1 MQISDEHFKCCI
13 LQLMQVSDEG
23 RGVAGISKM
32 LTLTRLHNSMSAA
45 SSMRRYWCCV
55 MDHFVGASFS
65 LFPSFS
71 SFNFSPSIF
80 FTGFLCLPLLLY
92 SLHFGARIK
101 AFWSFKTVKLIIC
114 YLFCLSEW
122 WTLPGTT
129 ALGARP
135 LAQCSKTIHS
145 TSRPW
150 PVWR

>member
-1 MQISDEHFKCCI
+1 MLHFTTDAGFRRRSWCGRH
-13 LQLMQVSDEG
+13 LQDVDLDPSPQFHVCSLLHAQVLVLCHG
-23 RGVAGISKM
+23 PLCGGFFLFIP
-32 LTLTRLHNSMSAA
+32 LLLL
-45 SSMRRYWCCV
+45 
-55 MDHFVGASFS
+55 FS
-65 LFPSFS
+65 LLSFY
-71 SFNFSPSIF
+71 F
-80 FTGFLCLPLLLY
+80 FTSFLCLPLLLY

-101 AFWSFKTVKLIIC
+101 AFWSFKTVNLIIC